1 MFVGLWIRN
10 RMRLTRVSLHL
21 QALDS
26 CRLDRMPHVRA
37 AVSEAL
43 HTAKMLASGDP
54 TRTSV
59 GIAASPVRK
68 SSERGRGGWNEDAL
82 LSPAS
87 KRGHS
92 PRSPA
97 SSTSASESRQI
108 PSSPAR
114 STDRRPKRT
123 PLHSAR
129 GMGFVQSP
137 RSASSPS
144 TSPSSSITE
153 ECESPSHRCEC
164 KNFARLLK
172 KKNVQFVHMCAA
184 HSHRRVSNYHN
195 VVNAGGRFLIAF
207 LSGVRQ

>member
-1 MFVGLWIRN
+1 MPRLMISQKSSWDYGYSIGCLVALSREYGHASLRN
-10 RMRLTRVSLHL
+10 ELTNVCGIMDTQLHAIDEGFTHL

-68 SSERGRGGWNEDAL
+68 SSERGRGGWHEDAL

-114 STDRRPKRT
+114 STDRRPKRI

-144 TSPSSSITE
+144 SSPSSSITE

-164 KNFARLLK
+164 RNF
-172 KKNVQFVHMCAA
+172 QEC
-184 HSHRRVSNYHN
+184 
-195 VVNAGGRFLIAF
+195 
-207 LSGVRQ
+207 